1 MYMENPTL
9 KDLKLGG
16 TLALITGGAG
26 LLGVKHA
33 EAILEGDGTVVL
45 VDISESKLKSAVE
58 RLRNTYGK
66 KKVSGYLLDITNET
80 DIKNVI
86 GVITKEVGPIGILI
100 NNAANNPHVSADADA
115 RDTRLESFPLATWNN
130 DIAVGLTGSFL
141 MAKYIAPQMAAR
153 GKGVILN
160 IASDLGVIA
169 PDQRLYRQKGLP
181 PDAQPVKPVS
191 YSVVK
196 HGLIGLTKYLAT
208 YWLGSNIRVN
218 AVAFG
223 GIFNDQ
229 PQEFLEKLNRLIP
242 LGRMAKS
249 DEYKGAVLFLCSD
262 ASSYVNGATVSIDGG
277 RTSW

>member
-1 MYMENPTL
+1 MENSTL
-9 KDLKLGG
+9 KEFKLGG

-33 EAILEGDGTVVL
+33 EAILEGGGTVVL
-45 VDISESKLKSAVE
+45 VDISESKLKRAVAT
-58 RLRNTYGK
+58 LRKTYGK
-66 KKVSGYLLDITNET
+66 KKVSGYLLDITNEVH
-80 DIKNVI
+80 IKKVI
-86 GVITKEVGPIGILI
+86 GAITKEVGPIGILI
-100 NNAANNPHVSADADA
+100 NNAANNPHVSADAGV
-115 RDTRLESFPLATWNN
+115 RDTRLESFPLATWND
-130 DIAVGLTGSFL
+130 DIAVGLTGAFL
-141 MAKYIAPQMAAR
+141 MAKHIAPEMAAR

-169 PDQRLYRQKGLP
+169 PDQRLYRQKGIP
-181 PDAQPVKPVS
+181 PNAQPVKPVS

-223 GIFNDQ
+223 GILHDQ
-229 PQEFLEKLNRLIP
+229 PQEFLEKLTHLIP

-249 DEYKGAVLFLCSD
+249 DEYKGAILFLCSD
-262 ASSYVNGATVSIDGG
+262 ASSYVNGATVIIDGG